1 MRHAPLRYCAI
12 RGFAVFGTEE
22 KVFFQWTIREA
33 GGIAGFYELH
43 KTSSDAWASEG
54 GTRSWMRRGEDK
66 CSRGG
71 GIGFQINTVN
81 GIGIAVM
88 LIIVT
93 AFIAY
98 MSFGALIDAGKRE
111 TMLENKQIAYQIE
124 QRYGRTVR
132 IASRLERDVQKQ
144 LAIAPPESSA
154 DAIGNMLA
162 DEMSESAGIR
172 SVSVVLESSSGAEA
186 VNVYADNEGKTGAVQ
201 GALQSDWYKT
211 VKDTGKPFLAEP
223 AQTQN
228 GKLVARY
235 VLPVEMNGKVV
246 GVVCANI
253 SLAEIQEY
261 VEGISKKEKYYGV
274 YTRKG
279 TNIAH
284 GLNAEFILK
293 RFYDYFPM
301 TEAEIADAFDEN
313 SVTTID
319 HESASTGIDSV
330 YCFYPMHLD
339 GVDAEWMIFSSV
351 ERNVFTAAAK
361 KMVLYAVVIAVV
373 CCVLLLVF
381 MSFFVHKRVAV
392 PLGGITGV
400 IEKFAHLDVRADESQ
415 AALRERGDEIGTMAR
430 SIAELRNNLRGIIDK
445 ISNSSQSVA
454 ATSEELTATAQST
467 ANSARDVAAA
477 IHNIADGAT
486 SQAQDTQSASVHID
500 EIMALMDENREILR
514 QINEATD
521 NIRREKDEGAE
532 ILTHLVKKSAETA
545 HATENVARVVE
556 ETNKSAEEIEK
567 ASEMIQSISA
577 QTNLLALNA
586 AIEAARAG
594 DAGRGFAVVAE
605 EIRTLAEQS
614 KSFTDEISAI
624 IVGLKTKSQEAVD
637 TMAVSKKLFAETQE
651 SLEETRGKFQKI
663 TEAVDMTTKVMTTMN
678 RSTDDI
684 TAKNHSIAEVVQ
696 GLSALAQENAAT
708 SEEGNAAVET
718 QTHSLQNIAEASEG
732 LASVA
737 MDLNGEVGK
746 FKV

>member
-1 MRHAPLRYCAI
+1 MSCTKRHQTHGRQK
-12 RGFAVFGTEE
+12 EE
-22 KVFFQWTIREA
+22 PDHGCEEERTNV
-33 GGIAGFYELH
+33 
-43 KTSSDAWASEG
+43 
-54 GTRSWMRRGEDK
+54 
-66 CSRGG
+66 RGG

-98 MSFGALIDAGKRE
+98 MSFDALIDAGKRE

-556 ETNKSAEEIEK
+556 ETNKSAEDIEK

-732 LASVA
+732 LANVA